1 MKRDVSLD
9 EISDGKLY
17 GLNDMVKADCH
28 DCQGCSECCHGM
40 GESVILDP
48 FDVFRLERGLGAAF
62 EQLLAG
68 ESLELHV
75 VDGII
80 LPNLK
85 MTGDSEKCTFLD
97 ENGRCRIHK
106 FRPGVCRLFP
116 LGRFYENR
124 DFRYFLQIHEC
135 PHPSRTKIR
144 VRKWIDTP
152 NLKEYEDFI
161 RKWHYLLSDVESFL
175 NDSGSDALARE
186 WNLYLLKEFYQTPFT
201 DEEHFFGEFACRLEE
216 AGKRLVIK
224 EEPCHADL

>member
-1 MKRDVSLD
+1 MKREVSLD

-28 DCQGCSECCHGM
+28 DCKGCSECCHGM
-40 GESVILDP
+40 GESIILDP
-48 FDVFRLERGLGAAF
+48 FDVLRLEQGLGVTF

-85 MTGDSEKCTFLD
+85 MTGTSERCAFLD
-97 ENGRCRIHK
+97 ETGRCRIHK

-116 LGRFYENR
+116 LGRFYEDR

-135 PHPSRTKIR
+135 PHPSRTKIK

-152 NLKEYEDFI
+152 NLREYEDFI
-161 RKWHYLLSDVESFL
+161 RKWHYLLSDVESAL
-175 NDSGSDALARE
+175 CASGSEELSRE
-186 WNLYLLKEFYQTPFT
+186 WNLYLLREFYQTPFT
-201 DEEHFFGEFACRLEE
+201 DETRFFEEFDVRLENARKKLE
-216 AGKRLVIK
+216 MG
-224 EEPCHADL
+224 EEQEHADL